1 MHPREAL
8 KLGETPLMECL
19 NGASVAIR
27 RADPPIVRTTD
38 GATALL
44 NLRAQIDGLER
55 QASVGCLSTDLARF
69 LERQV

>member
-8 KLGETPLMECL
+8 KLGETLLMECL

-69 LERQV
+69 LGRQV

>member
-1 MHPREAL
+1 MHQREGL
-8 KLGETPLMECL
+8 KLGATLLMECL

-27 RADPPIVRTTD
+27 RADPPVVRTTD

-55 QASVGCLSTDLARF
+55 QASDGCLSTDLARF
-69 LERQV
+69 LGRQV

>member
-8 KLGETPLMECL
+8 KLGEALLMERL

-27 RADPPIVRTTD
+27 RADAPVVRTTD
-38 GATALL
+38 GATALQ

-55 QASVGCLSTDLARF
+55 QASDGCLSTDLARF
-69 LERQV
+69 WGRQV

>member
-8 KLGETPLMECL
+8 KLGDPLLMECL

-27 RADPPIVRTTD
+27 RADPPVVRTTD

-44 NLRAQIDGLER
+44 NLRAQIDGLVR
-55 QASVGCLSTDLARF
+55 HASVGCLSTALARF
-69 LERQV
+69 LRR